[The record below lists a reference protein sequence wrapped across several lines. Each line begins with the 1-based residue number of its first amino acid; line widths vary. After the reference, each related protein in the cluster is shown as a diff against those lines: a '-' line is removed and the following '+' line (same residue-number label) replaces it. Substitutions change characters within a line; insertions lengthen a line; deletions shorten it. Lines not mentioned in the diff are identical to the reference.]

1 MTLESRSGGWQIFR
15 RLNRRAHCFAADR
28 EHVRSG
34 VSLESVP
41 FLSISFPI
49 DRNPFLSAGELRNRP
64 RHVWNQV
71 RKPRAM
77 GYAPTSS
84 FFSLGSYSTM

>member
-1 MTLESRSGGWQIFR
+1 MQ
-15 RLNRRAHCFAADR
+15 
-28 EHVRSG
+28 
-34 VSLESVP
+34 SVP
-41 FLSISFPI
+41 FPSIPFAI
-49 DRNPFLSAGELRNRP
+49 ERNPFLSAGGLRNQP
-64 RHVWNQV
+64 RHVWDQV